1 MASMALTYP
10 LITVS
15 TRAQVNKGKTTAKT
29 ASASVISSQIE
40 AFAKIVREEGVA
52 GLYS

>member
-15 TRAQVNKGKTTAKT
+15 TRAQVNKSNTTGAK
-29 ASASVISSQIE
+29 AGQLE
-40 AFAKIVREEGVA
+40 AFKKIIREEGVQ